1 MVQDLEAE
9 FQDRFG
15 PLPPEGRNLL
25 DVVRL
30 KHRLRQ
36 LGLKRLEVQ
45 DSFVRLQFAQPERL
59 DLPRLVGLL
68 KSKPETFRLLQ
79 DQTLQVR
86 LPQDGPSMKHLQN
99 CLKEVETFVN
109 AEGER

>member
-1 MVQDLEAE
+1 
-9 FQDRFG
+9 
-15 PLPPEGRNLL
+15 
-25 DVVRL
+25 VVRL

-68 KSKPETFRLLQ
+68 KSKPDTYRLFQ
-79 DQTLQVR
+79 DQTLRVR
-86 LPQDGPSMKHLQN
+86 LPQDGPCMRRLQN

-109 AEGER
+109 ADEER